1 MKDRRTFARVP
12 GLIAA
17 LAVALLLL
25 MGTYAVI
32 ASQVPFGAPDSVRTS
47 QSGSATSWSS
57 GWVFITPSTS
67 RVFTHGLGLAPEQYA
82 VEMRFLDTNGDLG
95 INRRYY
101 GSAEEGGNWY
111 GAYWY
116 GLTSDTISVYRQQED
131 GAADRIHIRVWV
143 PPANPDADSG
153 WLDIAAGETITY
165 SHSLGITDTELT
177 VSVWFSD
184 TGLLGIHNYGYGGVA
199 IDEFTLLEGA
209 HWHDLTED
217 TVQVT
222 RHPQDQVV
230 DQVRVVVVHGAE
242 EPGYDS
248 LLELGDWQSVDP
260 GDVYT
265 FTHGLNWD
273 PNMLLARGECY
284 SSTVSG
290 PGGIHHWLAGGNHHW
305 ALGWKGTNLQRLT
318 RNTVQV
324 YRQPDDDICPQ
335 VRVRV
340 WKRSLQ
346 LYLPVVLS
354 NYESP

>member
-1 MKDRRTFARVP
+1 MKDRRTFARV
-12 GLIAA
+12 LALVAA

-32 ASQVPFGAPDSVRTS
+32 AGQTPPAAPDSVHTS

-57 GWVFITPSTS
+57 GWEFIAPSTS

-82 VEMRFLDTNGDLG
+82 VEMRFLDTDGDLG
-95 INRRYY
+95 MNRRYY
-101 GSAEEGGNWY
+101 GGAEENGDWY

-116 GLTSDTISVYRQQED
+116 GLTSDTISVYHEQED
-131 GAADRIHIRVWV
+131 EVADLIRLRVWV
-143 PPANPDADSG
+143 PPVDPDAESG

-177 VSVWFSD
+177 VSVWFSSS
-184 TGLLGIHNYGYGGVA
+184 TGFLGIHNYGYGGVA
-199 IDEFTLLEGA
+199 IDGPTRLEGA

-217 TVQVT
+217 TIQVT

-230 DQVRVVVVHGAE
+230 DQVRVVVVHSAD

-265 FTHGLNWD
+265 FTHGLNWN
-273 PNMLLARGECY
+273 PNMLLARAECY
-284 SSTVSG
+284 STT
-290 PGGIHHWLAGGNHHW
+290 GGIHHWLAGGNHHW
-305 ALGWKGTNLQRLT
+305 DTGWKGANLQRLT

-324 YRQPDDDICPQ
+324 YRQPDDNVCPQ

-340 WKRSLQ
+340 WKRSRHV
-346 LYLPVVLS
+346 YLPAVLS
-354 NYESP
+354 NYDAP